1 MMLTSGKQATYEYD
15 LYDEKSVCLSAR
27 CKIDTHTEFNSCKR
41 QAAAKTTK
49 YSSTRITTL
58 VFVHYYASIYSFS
71 ISTHT
76 IFLHSSFTMQLYFTH
91 FSVSSLSLSLSL
103 LFSDRNHI
111 TKFTN
116 ITHTG
121 RRMSPVIRA
130 QLHIRDEKSSH
141 RRVLLLNLQ
150 IEHHHHDTKCFFV
163 LFLITSQEEKQK
175 VNWKP
180 RLQRFRHA
188 LFVCISILN
197 IHKYFLLVTQHEVGQ
212 KNEEK
217 EIILLN
223 VYRNRSSF
231 QLQRYDDN
239 DTQE

>member
-15 LYDEKSVCLSAR
+15 LYDKKSVCLSAR

-103 LFSDRNHI
+103 SSILFSDRNHI

-150 IEHHHHDTKCFFV
+150 IEHHHHDTKCFFCFV
-163 LFLITSQEEKQK
+163 SDHISRRETKSKLETTVTK
-175 VNWKP
+175 VQACSF
-180 RLQRFRHA
+180 RLYFDIEYPQIFFTRHTA
-188 LFVCISILN
+188 
-197 IHKYFLLVTQHEVGQ
+197 
-212 KNEEK
+212 
-217 EIILLN
+217 
-223 VYRNRSSF
+223 
-231 QLQRYDDN
+231 
-239 DTQE
+239 